1 MRKNKL
7 EPNIALTI
15 YIHGYNN
22 IPFVVT
28 DSAGVIKHITDISR
42 IGTYY
47 SIRRSVINKVTEL
60 VDLYK
65 VDTLIL
71 TQNKLFVD
79 KIDKY
84 PDPYILN
91 NVCLNYGLKISIE
104 DNYYNYVKY
113 IMEYSKYEWRKY
125 VLGHNKYGVDLF
137 KNHVLNT
144 IPLTEAEIEEVGS
157 GRYFEVLCMSD
168 VVKYNTLLNKK
179 YQINNE

>member
-1 MRKNKL
+1 MSKTTIEPSVVLTICTSDIFDIKLVLRNIKGDILELRSISKLPKLHIVRKN
-7 EPNIALTI
+7 
-15 YIHGYNN
+15 
-22 IPFVVT
+22 
-28 DSAGVIKHITDISR
+28 VI
-42 IGTYY
+42 
-47 SIRRSVINKVTEL
+47 SVINEL
-60 VDLYK
+60 LQLYDI
-65 VDTLIL
+65 DTIIL
-71 TQNKLFVD
+71 EETKLFLD